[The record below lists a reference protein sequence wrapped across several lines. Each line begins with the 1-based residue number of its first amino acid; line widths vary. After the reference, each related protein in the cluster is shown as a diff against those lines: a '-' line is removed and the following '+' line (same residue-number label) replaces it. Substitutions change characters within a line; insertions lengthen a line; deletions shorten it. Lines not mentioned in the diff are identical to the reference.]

1 MFYLFLLHQL
11 RRSMGMCGY
20 WGQINLVENT
30 WHCCRRGTIRNELDH
45 DYILR
50 RPFWHLPTCYLP
62 YFGHHRQ
69 WINSAWICRNN
80 TWLIFIFGS
89 FLNCDSWSQ
98 FNWTRSPILSICPV
112 LSMWGFLSWKG
123 KRRDWIF
130 AAKDN
135 RVKGVPSLP
144 SGGSNYVKSWP
155 LIIPPSAVP
164 QHTVHNMHV
173 TRNTVEVEWELPLYH
188 AGDRAPWNPGATVK
202 LGKRG
207 WDDTAL

>member
-1 MFYLFLLHQL
+1 MFCLFCICWCLSFLLC
-11 RRSMGMCGY
+11 RIRGMCGY
-20 WGQINLVENT
+20 WSQVNLVENT
-30 WHCCRRGTIRNELDH
+30 WHSCRRATIRNELDH

-50 RPFWHLPTCYLP
+50 HPFWHLPTCYLP

-80 TWLIFIFGS
+80 TCLIFIFGS

-135 RVKGVPSLP
+135 RVKGVPSPLWRIQLCKVLTPHNSPLRGP
-144 SGGSNYVKSWP
+144 S
-155 LIIPPSAVP
+155 L
-164 QHTVHNMHV
+164 
-173 TRNTVEVEWELPLYH
+173 L
-188 AGDRAPWNPGATVK
+188 
-202 LGKRG
+202 
-207 WDDTAL
+207 